1 MLFCESIFQCTMC
14 SILPTNSFTS
24 IPLPVSYSL
33 YNNRCHPIT
42 PLCETYNHL
51 GLLSAYKFCLHNQG
65 LRVKYHTNAPA
76 RHRTRVCSRQ
86 VEESECRDI
95 PAKTSEGVQSVQ
107 LEELVGKDSLINS
120 SARDFLVVTFYK
132 FVRIEDPEG
141 EVAKHRSFLQGR
153 DIHGRIYMS
162 QQGINA
168 QYSGP
173 SLDAL
178 SYANWVKEDA
188 RFEDI
193 VVQIS
198 PSSGHAFPRLKL
210 RHKFSLLQV
219 EGGVSHLPLLDPS
232 MRAMPL
238 SSSEW
243 KRRLNATN
251 SSEIEFDR
259 ITNTEITSKDQGRNV
274 LLLDVRNGYEWDIGH
289 FQGAK
294 RPNVDCF
301 RNTSFGISD
310 SERNISDPLAGVD
323 KASTDIMMYCTG
335 GIRCDV
341 YSVILRQKG
350 FQNLY
355 TLKGGITQYLKE
367 EGHFKWI
374 GNLFV
379 FDSRLSVS
387 PNVFKPINA
396 TKKQRRVLS
405 HGEIQGDQ
413 DYLAFCNSTF
423 GRCHLCGSLLSE
435 MRHRNCANLDCNRLI
450 LSCQECVQEYKGC
463 CSTICK
469 SAPRLRPILYD
480 AQPYERWHKYR
491 DSICSTQNVRKN
503 NP

>member
-1 MLFCESIFQCTMC
+1 M
-14 SILPTNSFTS
+14 
-24 IPLPVSYSL
+24 PV
-33 YNNRCHPIT
+33 
-42 PLCETYNHL
+42 E
-51 GLLSAYKFCLHNQG
+51 
-65 LRVKYHTNAPA
+65 
-76 RHRTRVCSRQ
+76 
-86 VEESECRDI
+86 
-95 PAKTSEGVQSVQ
+95 TSEGAQYVP
-107 LEELVGKDSLINS
+107 LEELVENDSENNS
-120 SARDFLVVTFYK
+120 SARDFLVVSFYK
-132 FVRIEDPEG
+132 FVRIEDPDE
-141 EVAKHRSFLQGR
+141 EVAKHQSFLQGR

-178 SYANWVKEDA
+178 AYANWVKKDA
-188 RFEDI
+188 RFDDI
-193 VVQIS
+193 LAQIS

-243 KRRLNATN
+243 KKRLNVTN
-251 SSEIEFDR
+251 GSEIEFDG
-259 ITNTEITSKDQGRNV
+259 ITNTEIISKDQKRKL

-294 RPNVDCF
+294 RPDVDCF
-301 RNTSFGISD
+301 RNTTFGISD
-310 SERNISDPLAGVD
+310 SKTNISDPLAGVD

-341 YSVILRQKG
+341 YSVILRQRG

-355 TLKGGITQYLKE
+355 TLKGGIAQYLKE
-367 EGHFKWI
+367 EDHFKWM

-387 PNVFKPINA
+387 PNIFRPMNA
-396 TKKQRRVLS
+396 TNKQQKVLS
-405 HGEIQGDQ
+405 HGQIQGDR
-413 DYLAFCNSTF
+413 DYLAFYNSTF

-450 LSCQECVQEYKGC
+450 LSCQECVREFKGC
-463 CSTICK
+463 CSTMCT
-469 SAPRLRPILYD
+469 SAPRLRPVLYD
-480 AQPYERWHKYR
+480 AQRYERWHKYR
-491 DSICSTQNVRKN
+491 DSRCSTQDMGQN
-503 NP
+503 NQ